1 MKREEFINYLVKK
14 NIPYSEYTENG
25 ADMVYVYNRREVEL
39 KKAHPRKYKD
49 LFVTYLRVSHFD
61 EDMLYTR
68 DCGICGYM
76 NEKEV
81 MRKVREL
88 GA

>member
-1 MKREEFINYLVKK
+1 MKREAFIKYLEKK
-14 NIPYSEYTENG
+14 NIPYSEYTMNG
-25 ADMVYVYNRREVEL
+25 ADMVYVYNRREFEL

-49 LFVTYLRVSHFD
+49 LFVAYLRVSHFD

-81 MRKVREL
+81 MRKVKEL